1 MVTAPKYLPREGA
14 VPTTAAFVTF
24 PTEEEA
30 ARFVE
35 QVNGCHDL
43 EFGPLPLQVC

>member
-24 PTEEEA
+24 TNEQEA
-30 ARFVE
+30 AKFVE
-35 QVNGCHDL
+35 LANGVLDL
-43 EFGPLPLQVC
+43 EIGPLPLQVC

>member
-1 MVTAPKYLPREGA
+1 MVTAPKFLPREGA
-14 VPTTAAFVTF
+14 VATTAAFVTF
-24 PTEEEA
+24 TTEAEA

-35 QVNGCHDL
+35 QVNGALDP

>member
-1 MVTAPKYLPREGA
+1 MVTVPRYLPREGA
-14 VPTTAAFVTF
+14 VATTAAFVTF
-24 PTEEEA
+24 TTEEEA

-35 QVNGCHDL
+35 QVNGAIDL

>member
-1 MVTAPKYLPREGA
+1 MVTVPRYVPRDGA
-14 VPTTAAFVTF
+14 EATTAAFVTF
-24 PTEEEA
+24 TTKEEA

-35 QVNGCHDL
+35 QVDGCHDL

>member
-1 MVTAPKYLPREGA
+1 MVIAPNHLPRAGA

-24 PTEEEA
+24 TTKEEA
-30 ARFVE
+30 ARFVA
-35 QVNGCHDL
+35 QVDGCHDL